1 MFITF
6 EGTEGSGKTT
16 QIGRLVKELSEA
28 NYSVQ
33 STREP
38 GGTTV
43 GDQIRS
49 ILLNPLN
56 ERLFPT
62 SELLL
67 YAASRAQHV
76 REVIV
81 PALKNGEIVISDRFA
96 DASVAYQSY
105 GRNLNLTL
113 IAQLNRIATDGL
125 VPDLTF
131 LLDLPVEIGLQRA
144 SRSRGTL
151 DRIEQ
156 EKLEFHR
163 RVQTGYLS
171 IAEEAPDRIK
181 VVDATK
187 PMDVIYQEI
196 WSTIQK
202 KMS

>member
-81 PALKNGEIVISDRFA
+81 PALKNGKIVISDRFA

-113 IAQLNRIATDGL
+113 ITQLNRIATDGL

-144 SRSRGTL
+144 SSSRGTL
-151 DRIEQ
+151 DRIER

-171 IAEEAPDRIK
+171 IAEESPDRIK
-181 VVDATK
+181 VVDATQS
-187 PMDVIYQEI
+187 MDVIYQEI
-196 WSTIQK
+196 WFIIQK
-202 KMS
+202 KIS

>member
-113 IAQLNRIATDGL
+113 ITQLNRIATDGL

-144 SRSRGTL
+144 SSSRGTL
-151 DRIEQ
+151 DRIER

-171 IAEEAPDRIK
+171 IAEESPDRIK
-181 VVDATK
+181 VVDATQS
-187 PMDVIYQEI
+187 MDVIYQEI

-202 KMS
+202 KIS

>member
-144 SRSRGTL
+144 SHSRGTL
-151 DRIEQ
+151 DRIER

-171 IAEEAPDRIK
+171 LAEEAPDRIR

>member
-113 IAQLNRIATDGL
+113 ITQLNRIATDGL

-144 SRSRGTL
+144 SSSRGTL
-151 DRIEQ
+151 DRIER

-171 IAEEAPDRIK
+171 IAEESPDRIK

-187 PMDVIYQEI
+187 SMDVIYQEI

-202 KMS
+202 KIS